1 MSKMVKRILIGI
13 LINAAALYVL
23 VEFLDEVSGTGGIK
37 LFIIGGVIIG
47 LLNTFAKPLMKIL
60 SLPFVIITAG
70 LFLIVINA
78 IILFLTQW
86 VINAMAFRD
95 VTLAF
100 EGLGSYLIAAIILGI
115 INWAN
120 NLFFKD

>member
-1 MSKMVKRILIGI
+1 MIKRIIIGI
-13 LINAAALYVL
+13 VVNAFSLYVL
-23 VEFLDEVSGTGGIK
+23 VEFLDEVTGKGGIK

-47 LLNTFAKPLMKIL
+47 LLNLFVKPIMKIL

-86 VINAMAFRD
+86 VINTMEFRD
-95 VTLAF
+95 VTLVF
-100 EGLGSYLIAAIILGI
+100 SGVGSYLIAAIVLGI
-115 INWAN
+115 INWAQ
-120 NLFFKD
+120 NLLLK